1 MPDAQL
7 TSNRNPNM
15 NTKEK
20 FVITI
25 SREIGSGGHTIGCEL
40 ARKLGIRFYDK
51 ELINELMQR
60 FNLTAEQIEKLKAQK
75 KGWLSDFIN
84 KLSPAPNANL
94 LIDADSPYT
103 RSGGIEVTTDDI
115 YKAEVEI
122 INALAEESSCVF
134 AGRSG
139 FFVLKDH
146 PNKFD
151 IFITAPKESRIARV
165 MIKQRLPKEEAQD
178 LVEAI
183 DKSRESFVK
192 RYTGQSRYDLR
203 NYDLC
208 LDVGAFPDLDKAVD
222 HILEIIRS
230 TEH

>member
-1 MPDAQL
+1 
-7 TSNRNPNM
+7 M
-15 NTKEK
+15 NTKEN
-20 FVITI
+20 FVITV
-25 SREIGSGGHTIGCEL
+25 SREIGSGGHTIACKL

-51 ELINELMQR
+51 ELITALMKR
-60 FNLTAEQIEKLKAQK
+60 FDLTAGQIEKLKAEK

-84 KLSPAPNANL
+84 KLSPAPDADL
-94 LIDADSPYT
+94 LINADSPST
-103 RSGGIEVTTDDI
+103 QPGGIDVTTDDI

-122 INALAEESSCVF
+122 IHALAEESSCVF

-151 IFITAPKESRIARV
+151 IFITAPKESRTARV
-165 MIKQRLPKEEAQD
+165 MLKQHMNKEEALD

-183 DKSRESFVK
+183 DKSRENFVK

-208 LDVGAFPDLDKAVD
+208 IDVGNFPDLDKTVD
-222 HILEIIRS
+222 HILDILRS
-230 TEH
+230 TEQ